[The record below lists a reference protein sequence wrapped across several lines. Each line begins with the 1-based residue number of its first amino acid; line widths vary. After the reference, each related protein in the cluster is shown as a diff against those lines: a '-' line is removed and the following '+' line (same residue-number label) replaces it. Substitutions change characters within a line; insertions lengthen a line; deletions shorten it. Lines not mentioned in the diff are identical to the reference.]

1 MGLLRQYRNY
11 RNHAKGLVNYDGDC
25 KECINFADRCFENC
39 DGCVGFCEGEERKRV
54 DRNIAAKKKALAE
67 DADTALVETMFGLF
81 LGENIADV
89 RKRFK
94 LTAGVK
100 TSDPDDLSKC
110 WRVTPAPAGTKFVS
124 LVVFEDRVM
133 DILFSY
139 TDCSSANFTA
149 MQERLRRT
157 YDIEFEQNEGSKWVI
172 QISEQGVSATI
183 ALQPKKGDALYL
195 RYCHA
200 SLYEKA
206 WEENSRRKT
215 ARISGDL

>member
-1 MGLLRQYRNY
+1 MENKMGMFNVIRGFPEFWKTWKMFKEADKM
-11 RNHAKGLVNYDGDC
+11 AKG
-25 KECINFADRCFENC
+25 
-39 DGCVGFCEGEERKRV
+39 
-54 DRNIAAKKKALAE
+54 IAAKKQALAE

-100 TSDPDDLSKC
+100 TSDPDDPSKC

-149 MQERLRRT
+149 MQEQHRRT
-157 YDIEFEQNEGSKWVI
+157 YNIEFEDTVGPDDEKWVFET
-172 QISEQGVSATI
+172 SVEGVTVSVG
-183 ALQPKKGDALYL
+183 LELRREFMKDDALCL
-195 RYCHA
+195 RYAHGP
-200 SLYEKA
+200 LYEKL
-206 WEENSRRKT
+206 WKEISRRKT
-215 ARISGDL
+215 ARTSGGR

>member
-1 MGLLRQYRNY
+1 
-11 RNHAKGLVNYDGDC
+11 
-25 KECINFADRCFENC
+25 
-39 DGCVGFCEGEERKRV
+39 
-54 DRNIAAKKKALAE
+54 
-67 DADTALVETMFGLF
+67 MFGLF

-100 TSDPDDLSKC
+100 TSDPDNPSKC

-149 MQERLRRT
+149 TQEQLRRT
-157 YDIEFEQNEGSKWVI
+157 YDIEFEHNDGSKWVI
-172 QISEQGVSATI
+172 EISEQGVTVSVG
-183 ALQPKKGDALYL
+183 LELRREFMKDDALCL
-195 RYCHA
+195 RYAHGP
-200 SLYEKA
+200 LYEKA
-206 WEENSRRKT
+206 GEEISRRKT
-215 ARISGDL
+215 ARTSGDL